1 MRDQTTPEQAIVYRL
16 TADYNPLHIDPSIG
30 QAAGFGGVILHGLST
45 YGFAA
50 RSVLSAVGGNDP
62 NALKYFSVRFT
73 SPVKPGDALETSIWE
88 VGPGPNGTT
97 ELTFVTKNLGSGKVC
112 LGAGVAYVKKS
123 EKSKL

>member
-1 MRDQTTPEQAIVYRL
+1 M
-16 TADYNPLHIDPSIG
+16 
-30 QAAGFGGVILHGLST
+30 
-45 YGFAA
+45 
-50 RSVLSAVGGNDP
+50 LSAVGGNDP

-88 VGPGPNGTT
+88 VGPGPSGTT